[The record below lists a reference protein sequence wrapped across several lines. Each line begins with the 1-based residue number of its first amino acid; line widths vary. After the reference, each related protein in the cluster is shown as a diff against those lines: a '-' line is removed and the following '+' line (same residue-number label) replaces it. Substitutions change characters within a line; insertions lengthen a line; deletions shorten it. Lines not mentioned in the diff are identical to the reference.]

1 MHRSFAPCLALACAL
16 VPACATDDTD
26 VSSTTDS
33 VSQDL
38 SLGFHR
44 EHVTG
49 DIYHY
54 TLTLPVGRT
63 ANAAIRVH
71 RVVRELAPFV
81 PRPTAH
87 AAMLLHGD
95 FADFDSIFEPGL
107 APYLAA
113 NNTDVWGMDRR
124 WTLATTD
131 ISDFGTMSVAQELG
145 DLKTAL
151 TLARATRSADGSG
164 TGKLAL
170 VGFSHGAQLAYI
182 YAAADG
188 SQIGS
193 LAALDFFAAYS
204 PADAALQAASCD
216 NSAFEYQL
224 VAGGTTDSPNDFF
237 IQAGSLDETAPN
249 DVSPIDPPM
258 TNREFMLFLLGQ
270 TYQFAP
276 ITPDY
281 RLLQLSA
288 DGNSFAHTPEL
299 TADHWLEQAPPHQSM
314 LEAADLD
321 AQLCGNGPIAAP
333 LSNIRVPLFY
343 LGAEG
348 AVGAHGLYT
357 TTQVS
362 STDVTTRIVPNYG
375 HGDLL
380 FATTAQQLAWQ
391 PLASWLAH
399 H

>member
-1 MHRSFAPCLALACAL
+1 MLRSLAPCLALACAL
-16 VPACATDDTD
+16 VPACAADEPEVTSTAAQD
-26 VSSTTDS
+26 V
-33 VSQDL
+33 

-54 TLTLPVGRT
+54 TLVLPVGKT
-63 ANAAIRVH
+63 ANAAIKLH
-71 RVVRELAPFV
+71 RMVRELAPFV
-81 PRPTAH
+81 PRPTTH

-95 FADFDSIFEPGL
+95 FADFDSIFAPGL

-113 NNTDVWGMDRR
+113 HDTDVWGMDRR
-124 WTLATTD
+124 WTLATDD
-131 ISDFGTMSVAQELG
+131 ISDFATMSVAQELA
-145 DLKTAL
+145 DLHTAL
-151 TLARATRSADGSG
+151 ALARATRTADGSG

-170 VGFSHGAQLAYI
+170 VGFSHGAQLAYT

-188 SQIGS
+188 SSIGA
-193 LAALDFFAAYS
+193 LAALDFFATYS
-204 PADAALQAASCD
+204 PDDAALKSASCD

-224 VAGGTTDSPNDFF
+224 VADGTTDSPNDFF
-237 IQAGSLDETAPN
+237 ITAGNLDETAPN
-249 DVSPIDPPM
+249 DASPFIPDM
-258 TNREFMLFLLGQ
+258 TNRDFMLFVLGQ

-281 RLLQLSA
+281 RLLQLNA
-288 DGNSFAHTPEL
+288 DGSAFAHTPEL
-299 TADHWLEQAPPHQSM
+299 TADHWLEASPPHQSM

-333 LSNIRVPLFY
+333 LSNIRIPLLF

-348 AVGAHGLYT
+348 GVGAHGLYT
-357 TTQVS
+357 TTQVAS
-362 STDVTTRIVPNYG
+362 KDVTTRIVPDYG

-380 FATTAQQLAWQ
+380 FASTAEQLAWQ

>member
-1 MHRSFAPCLALACAL
+1 MLRSFAPCLVLAVTLGSGCAADE
-16 VPACATDDTD
+16 PE
-26 VSSTTDS
+26 VSSTA
-33 VSQDL
+33 QDV

-54 TLTLPVGRT
+54 TLVLPLGHT

-71 RVVRELAPFV
+71 RMVRELAPFV

-95 FADFDSIFEPGL
+95 FSDFDSIFAPGL

-113 NNTDVWGMDRR
+113 RDTDVWGVDRR
-124 WTLATTD
+124 WTLATDD
-131 ISDFGTMSVAQELG
+131 ISDFGTMSVAQELS
-145 DLKTAL
+145 DLRTAL
-151 TLARATRSADGSG
+151 VLARATRTADGSG

-170 VGFSHGAQLAYI
+170 LGFSHGAQLAYI

-193 LAALDFFAAYS
+193 LAALDFFATYS
-204 PADAALQAASCD
+204 PADAALKSASCD

-237 IQAGSLDETAPN
+237 IEAGNLDETAPN
-249 DVSPIDPPM
+249 DASPFEPDL
-258 TNREFMLFLLGQ
+258 TNRGFMLFVLGQ
-270 TYQFAP
+270 TFQFAP

-281 RLLQLSA
+281 RLLQLTA
-288 DGNSFAHTPEL
+288 DGSAFAHTPEL
-299 TADHWLEQAPPHQSM
+299 VADHWLEQSPPHQSM

-321 AQLCGNGPIAAP
+321 GQLCGNGPIAAP
-333 LSNIRVPLFY
+333 LSNIHIPLLY
-343 LGAEG
+343 LGAAG
-348 AVGAHGLYT
+348 GVGAHGLYT

-362 STDVTTRIVPNYG
+362 STDVTTRIVPDYG

-380 FATTAQQLAWQ
+380 FATTAPQLAWQ
-391 PLASWLAH
+391 PLATWLAH